1 MVDANVFLA
10 DSNEVGPMFENMH
23 FGFALTSGDNVEI
36 DARAYSVSS
45 VIHTPSIYG
54 VGAKLKVTLR
64 AK

>member
-1 MVDANVFLA
+1 MVDANVFFA

-23 FGFALTSGDNVEI
+23 FGLAPTPGDAVEI
-36 DARAYSVSS
+36 EGKAYSVSS

-54 VGAKLKVTLR
+54 AGAKLKVTLR

>member
-23 FGFALTSGDNVEI
+23 FGFAPTAGDNVEI
-36 DARAYSVSS
+36 EGKAYLISS
-45 VIHTPSIYG
+45 VVHMPSIF
-54 VGAKLKVTLR
+54 GAGSKVKVTLR

>member
-1 MVDANVFLA
+1 MVDADVFVA
-10 DSNEVGPMFENMH
+10 ESNEVGPTFQNMH
-23 FGFALTSGDNVEI
+23 FGISPTPGDTVELEGK
-36 DARAYSVSS
+36 AYSVSS

>member
-10 DSNEVGPMFENMH
+10 DSNSADPLFENMH
-23 FGFALTSGDNVEI
+23 FGFAPAPGETVEI
-36 DARAYSVSS
+36 EGKAYSVSS
-45 VIHTPSIYG
+45 VVHTPSTYG

>member
-23 FGFALTSGDNVEI
+23 FGFAPTPGDNVEI
-36 DARAYSVSS
+36 EGKAYSVSS
-45 VIHTPSIYG
+45 VVHTPSVFG

>member
-10 DSNEVGPMFENMH
+10 GSNEVGPMFENMH
-23 FGFALTSGDNVEI
+23 FGFAPRAGDNVEI
-36 DARAYSVSS
+36 EGKAYAVSS

-54 VGAKLKVTLR
+54 IGSKVKVTLR